1 MKSTDY
7 CPQCLC
13 MDCAKERHRRRG
25 KLARSAALLALA
37 VAMAG
42 CATCETFYRHD
53 STSLDRPYY
62 RLDVCKNR
70 DGTTSTTLVCDSP
83 NRLPNSGCK

>member
-1 MKSTDY
+1 MKHTIALY
-7 CPQCLC
+7 
-13 MDCAKERHRRRG
+13 AAI
-25 KLARSAALLALA
+25 LAIA
-37 VAMAG
+37 VSLTG

-53 STSLDRPYY
+53 SASIDRPYY

-83 NRLPNSGCK
+83 TRLPNSGCK

>member
-1 MKSTDY
+1 MKPTDY

-42 CATCETFYRHD
+42 CGVACVYDTRRVADTPLPMYGVVERCERE
-53 STSLDRPYY
+53 
-62 RLDVCKNR
+62 VCR
-70 DGTTSTTLVCDSP
+70 TPL
-83 NRLPNSGCK
+83 RLPVSATITGSCL